1 MLNHSELHLNELGI
15 TLLANYLCSALAKRK
30 YLIYVDTTF
39 AKANYPNSHQ
49 INLTKNFEP
58 VSSKII
64 TDRPLVNQI
73 TKESNLSSNAK
84 NLDLNRNFHSFP
96 LVQAHRLKNPKNVII
111 GHLNVNFLRNKF
123 TAVVELIKG
132 KININLIP

>member
-1 MLNHSELHLNELGI
+1 MQ
-15 TLLANYLCSALAKRK
+15 KR
-30 YLIYVDTTF
+30 II
-39 AKANYPNSHQ
+39 Q
-49 INLTKNFEP
+49 
-58 VSSKII
+58 II

-123 TAVVELIKG
+123 TAVEELIKG